1 MPVRT
6 GWGPPEAPRASA
18 GRGPRRS
25 HALCE
30 GYQMKT
36 AKRTASEGRRG
47 RGRTGKRSTRRYVD
61 KAALVEQVIQS
72 IEERLRRDELKATV
86 GDLIRLVQLEKE
98 LEDER
103 PKEIKVTWIEPE
115 ESDL

>member
-30 GYQMKT
+30 GY
-36 AKRTASEGRRG
+36 ASEGRRG